1 LLQQTGGP
9 QATIIAHLRSSF
21 ITGDNNFEGQFWYA
35 RELFLAGRR
44 TESDRIFELLSERAP
59 GRFRTEAI
67 APVLRADG
75 SIKTFDGTV
84 ARKEEGYAF
93 IKILDIGTEDI
104 FASRADSSRFDWDR
118 IRNTSRVQCSVAFSR
133 KGARAT
139 KITLNQK

>member
-1 LLQQTGGP
+1 MGEIETAKIWTHLHSVSIRLLKTYPETQY
-9 QATIIAHLRSSF
+9 S
-21 ITGDNNFEGQFWYA
+21 
-35 RELFLAGRR
+35 
-44 TESDRIFELLSERAP
+44 LS
-59 GRFRTEAI
+59 
-67 APVLRADG
+67 PVLRADG

-118 IRNTSRVQCSVAFSR
+118 IRNTSRIQCNVAFSR